1 MAGTTSR
8 RRDCGIVV
16 EWDSLRHGHLC
27 EMRVTGGIVLK
38 RGRVA
43 RRTAARPCSTAAA
56 VTSPWPSAVR
66 TAPVL
71 SAPSF
76 AKIRELAVRP
86 RGDATHLPY
95 QMNTGRARTILLA
108 DDNVDAADTLGAFLE
123 MLGFQVRVVHDGAA
137 AVREAT
143 AELPDI
149 AILDLGMPGLDG
161 WATCRAIRSL
171 PRGATVR
178 VVALSGWGSAEVRL
192 KSQQAGFDAHWT
204 KPAEAET
211 LIQMLRD
218 N

>member
-1 MAGTTSR
+1 
-8 RRDCGIVV
+8 
-16 EWDSLRHGHLC
+16 
-27 EMRVTGGIVLK
+27 
-38 RGRVA
+38 
-43 RRTAARPCSTAAA
+43 
-56 VTSPWPSAVR
+56 
-66 TAPVL
+66 
-71 SAPSF
+71 
-76 AKIRELAVRP
+76 
-86 RGDATHLPY
+86 
-95 QMNTGRARTILLA
+95 MNTGRARTILLA